1 MAYII
6 DIILLVI
13 FAVVIIASVKKGFFR
28 SLFDL
33 IGSILAFI
41 LARIFASSAAP
52 AIFSSIV
59 APGAQRHLA
68 SSLSDI
74 GTTDYVTQVEQAIS
88 SIPEGLSGIMEI
100 IGFEK
105 QELVDKVSSLNLNG
119 NNLVESIMNT
129 VVEPVGTAVI
139 QFMLVAVLAFVLIFV
154 IKFVVKVLDK
164 IITKLPV
171 IGKFNSVLG
180 GVFGAVRGI
189 IVVGI
194 FAMLISVIAGFIS
207 NEEFITLVDNSII
220 VSTFEG
226 LLNSLSGIN
235 V

>member
-13 FAVVIIASVKKGFFR
+13 FAAVIISSIKKGFFR

-41 LARIFASSAAP
+41 LSRIFASSAAP
-52 AIFSSIV
+52 AIFSSII
-59 APGAQRHLA
+59 APGAEKHLA
-68 SSLSDI
+68 ASLSEI
-74 GTTDYVTQVEQAIS
+74 GTTDYVTQVEQAIN
-88 SIPEGLSGIMEI
+88 SIPEGLTGVMEI

-105 QELVDKVSSLNLNG
+105 QALVEKVSSLNLNG
-119 NNLVESIMNT
+119 DNLVESIMNT

-139 QFMLVAVLAFVLIFV
+139 QFVLVALLAFVLIFV
-154 IKFVVKVLDK
+154 IKLVVKILDK

-180 GVFGAVRGI
+180 GLFGAVRGL

-194 FAMLISVIAGFIS
+194 FAMLISVAAGFI
-207 NEEFITLVDNSII
+207 NNQEFIALVDNSFI

-226 LLNSLSGIN
+226 LLNSLSGIKI
-235 V
+235 